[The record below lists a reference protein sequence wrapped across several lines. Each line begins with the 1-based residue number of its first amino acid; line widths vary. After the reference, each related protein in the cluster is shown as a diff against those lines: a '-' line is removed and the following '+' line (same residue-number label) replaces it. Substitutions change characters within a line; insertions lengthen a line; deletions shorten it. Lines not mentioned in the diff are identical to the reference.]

1 MVRLTLSHAVGR
13 TGRNQRDRMQNS
25 RITRVVVIE
34 NEQGL
39 HARPAELLARLARQF
54 QSHVEVIRDDRRV
67 EASSIM
73 DLLTLGAV
81 QGTSLIV
88 AAEGDDAEQAVDAL
102 ARLVRSGFRAE
113 TNNKLNKNESQTAI
127 GSPPSAAPE

>member
-1 MVRLTLSHAVGR
+1 
-13 TGRNQRDRMQNS
+13 MQNS

-39 HARPAELLARLARQF
+39 HARPAELMARLARQF
-54 QSHVEVIRDDRRV
+54 QSHIELIRDDRRV

-81 QGTSLIV
+81 QGTRLIV

-102 ARLVRSGFRAE
+102 ARLVQSGFQAE
-113 TNNKLNKNESQTAI
+113 TNNEVNKNES
-127 GSPPSAAPE
+127 

>member
-1 MVRLTLSHAVGR
+1 MSSFRRQSSREVLPYAVAR
-13 TGRNQRDRMQNS
+13 TGRKQRDRMQNS

-39 HARPAELLARLARQF
+39 HARPAELMARLARQF
-54 QSHVEVIRDDRRV
+54 QSRIELIRDDRRV

-81 QGTSLIV
+81 QGTRLIV

-102 ARLVRSGFRAE
+102 ARLVRSGFQAE
-113 TNNKLNKNESQTAI
+113 TNNEVNKNES
-127 GSPPSAAPE
+127 